1 MLFSPRR
8 VLLNRNGSSKILS
21 NYKKFR
27 QISNNGKFKYKYIST
42 IQSFIQKFNCFIQAV
57 SRFKNLEQ
65 IVTERK
71 SQASRSI
78 VVQVASEKSF
88 DNVYQ
93 HCSQFGNISNAFFYA
108 GPKSQNHILLE
119 FETSDSVNEALQSS
133 RFPPDGGIP
142 VKSQFLWLRN
152 TPNTSKLQQIEPTIE
167 LNVSDKTDQP
177 SNDNLVNILRKAD
190 SISHQ
195 MKLFHENTRLNELS
209 TRLRYLGVQQIELAL
224 SGIFLNPVVWPFG
237 STVSGFGKL
246 RSDLDMI
253 LQYNNTNKLCE
264 WNLTN
269 KRLMF
274 HVKSFGSNHGA
285 DSHYQRELIQGHIR
299 VIGSICENFLTGI
312 NDVKKIY
319 TARVPIIRYS
329 HEYLNISADISLL
342 NM

>member
-1 MLFSPRR
+1 MHF
-8 VLLNRNGSSKILS
+8 NKAI
-21 NYKKFR
+21 
-27 QISNNGKFKYKYIST
+27 ISFNNSIV
-42 IQSFIQKFNCFIQAV
+42 SFQAV
-57 SRFKNLEQ
+57 CSKNLEQ
-65 IVTERK
+65 IVTDRK
-71 SQASRSI
+71 SQAARSI

-93 HCSQFGNISNAFFYA
+93 YCNQFGNISNAFFYA
-108 GPKSQNHILLE
+108 GPKSQNHILFE

-133 RFPPDGGIP
+133 RFPPDGGIR

-152 TPNTSKLQQIEPTIE
+152 TPNTSKLQRIEPTIK
-167 LNVSDKTDQP
+167 LNATDITKQP
-177 SNDNLVNILRKAD
+177 NNGNLVNILMKAD

-209 TRLRYLGVQQIELAL
+209 TRLRYLGVQQIESAF

-246 RSDLDMI
+246 GSDLDMI
-253 LQYNNTNKLCE
+253 LQYNNTDRFSDS
-264 WNLTN
+264 NLTN

-274 HVKSFGSNHGA
+274 HVKSFGG
-285 DSHYQRELIQGHIR
+285 DGYGREIIQRHIR
-299 VIGSICENFLTGI
+299 VIGSICEDFLTGI
-312 NDVKKIY
+312 ANVKKIY
-319 TARVPIIRYS
+319 SARVPIVRYS

>member
-1 MLFSPRR
+1 M
-8 VLLNRNGSSKILS
+8 
-21 NYKKFR
+21 
-27 QISNNGKFKYKYIST
+27 
-42 IQSFIQKFNCFIQAV
+42 
-57 SRFKNLEQ
+57 EQ

-71 SQASRSI
+71 SQAARSI
-78 VVQVASEKSF
+78 IVQVASEKSF

-93 HCSQFGNISNAFFYA
+93 HCNQFGNISNAFFYA
-108 GPKSQNHILLE
+108 GSKSQNHIILE
-119 FETSDSVNEALQSS
+119 FETSNSVNEALQSS

-152 TPNTSKLQQIEPTIE
+152 TPNTSQLQQVQPTIK
-167 LNVSDKTDQP
+167 LNAIDKTTQP
-177 SNDNLVNILRKAD
+177 SNGNLMNILREAD

-195 MKLFHENTRLNELS
+195 MKLFYENTRLNELS
-209 TRLRYLGVQQIELAL
+209 IRLRYLGVQQIESAL

-246 RSDLDMI
+246 GSDLDMI
-253 LQYNNTNKLCE
+253 LQYNSTDELSE
-264 WNLTN
+264 SNLTN

-274 HVKSFGSNHGA
+274 HVKNFGSKHHG
-285 DSHYQRELIQGHIR
+285 DSCQRQVIQGHIR

-312 NDVKKIY
+312 IDVQKIY
-319 TARVPIIRYS
+319 TARVPIVRYS

>member
-1 MLFSPRR
+1 MCS
-8 VLLNRNGSSKILS
+8 
-21 NYKKFR
+21 
-27 QISNNGKFKYKYIST
+27 
-42 IQSFIQKFNCFIQAV
+42 
-57 SRFKNLEQ
+57 KNLEQ

-71 SQASRSI
+71 SQATRSI

-88 DNVYQ
+88 DIVFQ
-93 HCSQFGNISNAFFYA
+93 HCNQFGNISNAFFYA

-133 RFPPDGGIP
+133 RFPPDGGIR

-152 TPNTSKLQQIEPTIE
+152 TRNTSQLQQVEPTIK
-167 LNVSDKTDQP
+167 LNVTDKIKQP
-177 SNDNLVNILRKAD
+177 SNGNLKDILSKAD

-195 MKLFHENTRLNELS
+195 IKLLHENTRLNELS
-209 TRLRYLGVQQIELAL
+209 TRLRYLGVQQIESAL
-224 SGIFLNPVVWPFG
+224 SGIFLNPIVWPFG

-246 RSDLDMI
+246 GSDLDMI
-253 LQYNNTNKLCE
+253 LQYNNKNELTE
-264 WNLTN
+264 SNLTN

-274 HVKSFGSNHGA
+274 HVKSFGSHHHG
-285 DSHYQRELIQGHIR
+285 DSYQRELIQDHIR

-312 NDVKKIY
+312 TDIKKIY